1 LNGGIDLKDI
11 NLMPREYILE
21 EKRKKFQAI
30 FLTLGCSFLLLVISG
45 ISLPFKI
52 INNKT
57 QELKKL
63 NSLILD
69 SKYEVISEVHKQLKQ
84 KNEELKSMQKL
95 ENEIKKESIVSIKV
109 LDLLTGYLPS
119 EMYFQKL
126 IVDNNNKVI
135 KIEGNAGKAE
145 HVSEY
150 VVQLSNLPFVEKVEM
165 KTSTEEVKSKN
176 NFSDKAFDGLQ
187 VVKYEVTL
195 QMRNEEGISKKDEIQ
210 RE

>member
-1 LNGGIDLKDI
+1 
-11 NLMPREYILE
+11 
-21 EKRKKFQAI
+21 
-30 FLTLGCSFLLLVISG
+30 
-45 ISLPFKI
+45 
-52 INNKT
+52 
-57 QELKKL
+57 
-63 NSLILD
+63 
-69 SKYEVISEVHKQLKQ
+69 
-84 KNEELKSMQKL
+84 
-95 ENEIKKESIVSIKV
+95 
-109 LDLLTGYLPS
+109 
-119 EMYFQKL
+119 MYFQKL